1 MLTYTVQVCNNFL
14 SEIIPENP
22 ELHVSGSIDTL
33 IDKFFFHANFNVTD
47 SQWIF
52 VRSLCVLRYYVGY
65 MYFNQIAGT
74 VKFLNLVQKWILP
87 GHSKFID
94 F

>member
-1 MLTYTVQVCNNFL
+1 MQQL
-14 SEIIPENP
+14 SFRDHPGKSRATCIR
-22 ELHVSGSIDTL
+22 LYCTSDTL